1 MIKFLLISMMLH
13 IAASFFFIGGGLR
26 VGKNEFAPIHFAAL
40 ENYGPQIKNNLMPLK
55 ITLKNGILEKSSYG
69 EFIEPSFQNLTESM
83 GLPVIETAGLPRQAR
98 GRFNRRAFE
107 PTIEDIKRNARCF
120 QGNDLSNPNCGYPKP
135 QP

>member
-1 MIKFLLISMMLH
+1 MMLH

-26 VGKNEFAPIHFAAL
+26 AGKNEFSPIQFAAL
-40 ENYGPQIKNNLMPLK
+40 ENYEPQIKNNLMPLK
-55 ITLKNGILEKSSYG
+55 ITLENGILEKSSSG
-69 EFIEPSFQNLTESM
+69 EFVEPSFQNLSESM
-83 GLPVIETAGLPRQAR
+83 GFPAMEAADLPRQAR

-107 PTIEDIKRNARCF
+107 PTIQDIRRNAKCF

>member
-1 MIKFLLISMMLH
+1 MMLH

-26 VGKNEFAPIHFAAL
+26 SEKSDFVPLEFSTL
-40 ENYGPQIKNNLMPLK
+40 DNYGPQIKNNLMPLK
-55 ITLKNGILEKSSYG
+55 ITLENGVLEKSSSK
-69 EFIEPSFQNLTESM
+69 EFIEPSFQNLSESIGFPAM
-83 GLPVIETAGLPRQAR
+83 EAADLPQQAR

-107 PTIEDIKRNARCF
+107 PTIHDIKRNARCF